1 MTERPVIS
9 ALAFEAEMQNVTR
22 TLARDGGLKVVIG
35 GDQAFTKD
43 GVVVLPGVDRSKEI
57 DLFDARVARGYV
69 DHEAAHNRETD
80 FDGGWLEKAENHSKF
95 AAAMLQGVEDVRIDK
110 LQTDRYHG
118 SRTNIE
124 ATTQATI
131 DLFLER
137 VADGQIKADT
147 DKEKQGLLPFAT
159 AVAGRQLMNLGL
171 TKTDEVEKLCGPG
184 VWNMAMA
191 LARKAMDARSTAD
204 AYQLAMWAVNNPPD
218 PKDKNPPPPPMSG
231 DGPGNGAGQGGAG
244 QGGAGQGKGGKSKG
258 GAGKDDGQGASAGG
272 AGAGHY
278 DNDTPEPTI
287 VDFKDA
293 VNDKFGQQ
301 VGNTQQ
307 GVVEYRSDWS
317 LDNFISQK
325 VKRFGDGSGRNGDR
339 YLLATDA
346 NSHAAYRQAKM
357 EIGAQIGA
365 IKMAFERY
373 LMSMISRG
381 WEGGM
386 PEGNLDPRR
395 LSAAVAGSTTV
406 FRQRDERVE
415 IDTAVSILVDMSGS
429 MSRVAP
435 FAAKVVIA
443 LSEALNKVNIP
454 FEITAH
460 ATSGGGFM
468 PQMTKSEWN
477 RLPKDHIARR
487 VGIPEFHSNGSPTG
501 HFKPLYLTRWVRQ
514 DFYVLKAFN
523 ETLFSSEGP
532 IVGLAS
538 MAHGGTVEADG
549 VLKTYER
556 LRRRPERRK
565 VLMSICDGGPG
576 GGGPGDEG
584 QHLRNV
590 VEMLSKDKSLH
601 LMAIGIGTDA
611 PKAYYRNA
619 TVINDIKE
627 MPRTIFGKMKEALVV
642 RKAA

>member
-35 GDQAFTKD
+35 GDQAFTD
-43 GVVVLPGVDRSKEI
+43 GNTVVLPGVDRTKEI

-80 FDGGWLEKAENHSKF
+80 FDGGWLEKAKDHSKF
-95 AAAMLQGVEDVRIDK
+95 AEAMLQGIEDVRIDK
-110 LQTDRYHG
+110 IQTDRYQG

-124 ATTQATI
+124 ATTQATV

-137 VADGQIKADT
+137 AKAGQIKHDT
-147 DKEKQGLLPFAT
+147 PEAQHGLLPFAT
-159 AVAGRQLMNLGL
+159 AVAGRKLMNLGL
-171 TKTDEVEKLCGPG
+171 QHVDEVEKMCGPA
-184 VWNMAMA
+184 VWNMAVA
-191 LARKAMDARSTAD
+191 LANRALTAKSTGD

-218 PKDKNPPPPPMSG
+218 PKNPNPPPPPQSG
-231 DGPGNGAGQGGAG
+231 QGNGQSDGQG
-244 QGGAGQGKGGKSKG
+244 QGSGSGSGGGDGKGGKG
-258 GAGKDDGQGASAGG
+258 EGVGKQAGG
-272 AGAGHY
+272 TGGGGGGHY
-278 DNDTPEPTI
+278 DNEMPEPQI
-287 VDFKDA
+287 VDFADA
-293 VNDKFGQQ
+293 VNKRMGGDAGSTTK
-301 VGNTQQ
+301 
-307 GVVEYRSDWS
+307 GVTEYRSDWS

-325 VKRFGDGSGRNGDR
+325 VQKFGDGQGRASNR
-339 YLLATDA
+339 YLLKTDA
-346 NSHAAYRQAKM
+346 NSHADYRAAKL

-373 LMSMISRG
+373 LMSMTSRG

-386 PEGNLDPRR
+386 HEGNLDPRR

-429 MSRVAP
+429 MSGVAP

-460 ATSGGGFM
+460 ATGGTNFASGFS
-468 PQMTKSEWN
+468 TKQDWD
-477 RLPKDHIARR
+477 RLPKDHVARR
-487 VGIPEFHSNGSPTG
+487 VGIPKFQSDGSWRG
-501 HFKPLYLTRWVRQ
+501 HWEVLHLTRWVRQ

-523 ETLFSSEGP
+523 ETLFASEGP
-532 IVGLAS
+532 IVGLAA

-584 QHLRNV
+584 QHLRNT
-590 VEMLSKDKSLH
+590 VELLSKDKSLH

-619 TVINDIKE
+619 TVIHDIKE

>member
-35 GDQAFTKD
+35 GDQAFTD
-43 GVVVLPGVDRSKEI
+43 GSTVVLPGVDRTKEI

-80 FDGGWLEKAENHSKF
+80 FDGGWLDKAKDHSNF
-95 AAAMLQGVEDVRIDK
+95 ASAMLQGVEDVRIDRI
-110 LQTDRYHG
+110 QTDRYPG

-124 ATTQATI
+124 ATQQATI
-131 DLFLER
+131 NLFLER
-137 VADGQIKADT
+137 VKDGQIKADT
-147 DKEKQGLLPFAT
+147 DQDKHALLPFAT
-159 AVAGRQLMNLGL
+159 TVAGRQLMNLGL
-171 TKTDEVEKLCGPG
+171 TGVDEVEKLCGSA
-184 VWNMAMA
+184 VWNMAVA
-191 LARKAMDARSTAD
+191 LANRAMQAKSTAE

-218 PKDKNPPPPPMSG
+218 PKQPNPPPTPSPG
-231 DGPGNGAGQGGAG
+231 FGPGQGGGGDGKGSGSGSGG
-244 QGGAGQGKGGKSKG
+244 QGGDKG
-258 GAGKDDGQGASAGG
+258 GAGSQPQGDGGQDGG
-272 AGAGHY
+272 DGAGHY
-278 DNDTPEPTI
+278 DCETPEPTI
-287 VDFKDA
+287 VDFADA
-293 VNDKFGQQ
+293 VNERFGNKIRQ
-301 VGNTQQ
+301 GNRI
-307 GVVEYRSDWS
+307 VEYRSDWS
-317 LDNFISQK
+317 LDNFYTQK
-325 VKRFGDGSGRNGDR
+325 NGGR
-339 YLLATDA
+339 YLVKTDA
-346 NSHAAYRQAKM
+346 NSHAAYRKARL

-373 LMSMISRG
+373 LMSMINRG

-386 PEGNLDPRR
+386 VEGNVDPRR
-395 LSAAVAGSTTV
+395 LSAAVAGSQTV

-429 MSRVAP
+429 MSSVAP

-460 ATSGGGFM
+460 ATSGSGFVNL
-468 PQMTKSEWN
+468 TNKERWEK
-477 RLPKDHIARR
+477 LPKDHATRK
-487 VGIPEFHSNGSPTG
+487 VGIPRFQADGSWSG
-501 HFKPLYLTRWVRQ
+501 EWDALFLTRWVAQ

-523 ETLFSSEGP
+523 ETLFASEGP
-532 IVGLAS
+532 IVGLAR

-565 VLMSICDGGPG
+565 VLMSVCDGGPG
-576 GGGPGDEG
+576 GHGPGSED
-584 QHLRNV
+584 QHLRNTV
-590 VEMLSKDKSLH
+590 KLLSKDKSLH
-601 LMAIGIGTDA
+601 LMAIGIGTDE
-611 PKAYYRNA
+611 PKNYYPNA
-619 TVINDIKE
+619 TAIFDLAE
-627 MPRTIFGKMKEALVV
+627 MPKVIFGKMKEALVV